1 VNKQVGLLLGVDL
14 GTTAIK
20 GALYDE
26 AGRLLGSAS
35 RAQVLITPAP
45 SVVELDLEEYWRA
58 FVLVV
63 HQVVEE
69 SGYGGRD
76 VRGIALSAQGETIV
90 PVGRNG
96 IALRPPIVWLDN
108 RAGAESEQLANK
120 FDVETIY
127 EVTGQTE
134 MLPTWPAAKILWVR
148 AHEPELHK
156 SVSTWLLLEDYF
168 LYRMTGELVC
178 EPSLVTS
185 TCYFDFRSRRW
196 WPEML
201 EALGLEREQL
211 PVIQEPGTA
220 VGPLRPEVADELRL
234 DRGALVSLGGLDQ
247 ACGALGVGNV
257 RPGVFSE
264 NTGAALAICSTVD
277 GPVLD
282 PNRRIPC
289 HCHGVPGE
297 YMLHTFT
304 SGGIVLKWWRD
315 RFRQIEAPGE
325 GGQDAGYE
333 WVTPVAEPVPA
344 GSEGLLCIPH
354 LQGAMAPDPN
364 PYATGAIVG
373 LTLRHG
379 QEHVVRAILESV
391 AYVVRRNVEAIRS
404 MGVVVSEIRAL
415 GGAARSP
422 LWKQIEADVT
432 GLPVLVTTCAEPAT
446 LGAAILAGVGS
457 GIYESVGA
465 AVDTAVET
473 FARYEP
479 RSSVQAVY
487 DDAYDR
493 YCRVSGGL
501 GNLAMPQQ
509 GSTDAT

>member
-1 VNKQVGLLLGVDL
+1 VGLLLGVDL

-35 RAQVLITPAP
+35 REQSLRTPAP

-63 HQVVEE
+63 RQVVEE
-69 SGYGGRD
+69 SGHGGHE
-76 VRGIALSAQGETIV
+76 VQGIALSTQGETFV
-90 PVGRNG
+90 PVGPNG
-96 IALRPPIVWLDN
+96 KALRAPIVWLDN
-108 RAGAESEQLANK
+108 RASYESEQLGNK
-120 FDVETIY
+120 FGAQTVYDI
-127 EVTGQTE
+127 TGQTE
-134 MLPTWPAAKILWVR
+134 MLPTWPAAKILWIR
-148 AHEPELHK
+148 THEPEVYK
-156 SVSTWLLLEDYF
+156 GVSKWLLLEDYF
-168 LYRMTGELVC
+168 LYRMTGEMVC
-178 EPSLVTS
+178 EPSLATS
-185 TCYFDFRSRRW
+185 TCYFNFRTRRW

-201 EALGLEREQL
+201 EALGLDQRQL
-211 PVIQEPGTA
+211 PIIREPGTA
-220 VGPLRPEVADELRL
+220 ISPLRPEAADELRL
-234 DRGALVSLGGLDQ
+234 TGSAMVSSGGLDQ

-257 RPGVFSE
+257 APGVFSE

-282 PNRRIPC
+282 SHRRMPC
-289 HCHGVPGE
+289 HCHGVPGA

-315 RFRQIEAPGE
+315 RFRQEGPPGE
-325 GGQDAGYE
+325 GSPDVGYD
-333 WVTPVAEPVPA
+333 WVTPVAEKVPA
-344 GSEGLLCIPH
+344 GSEGVLCIPH

-364 PYATGAIVG
+364 PSATGTIAG

-379 QEHVVRAILESV
+379 GEHVVRAILEGV
-391 AYVVRRNVEAIRS
+391 AYVVRRNVEAILS
-404 MGVVVSEIRAL
+404 IGVHVSEIRAL

-432 GLPVLVTTCAEPAT
+432 GLPVVVTTCAEPAT

-457 GIYESVGA
+457 GLYESVDT
-465 AVDTAVET
+465 AVDTAVEVS
-473 FARYEP
+473 ARYEP

-493 YCRVSGGL
+493 YCRVSSLL
-501 GNLAMPQQ
+501 GELAMQQQ
-509 GSTDAT
+509 GAPDAT

>member
-1 VNKQVGLLLGVDL
+1 VGLLLGVDL

-20 GALYDE
+20 GGLYDE
-26 AGRLLGSAS
+26 GGRLLGSAS
-35 RAQVLITPAP
+35 REQELITPAP
-45 SVVELDLEEYWRA
+45 SVVELNLEQYWSA
-58 FVLVV
+58 FVHVV
-63 HQVVEE
+63 HQVLDQ
-69 SGYGGRD
+69 SGYGGHD
-76 VRGIALSAQGETIV
+76 VQGVALSAQGETFV

-96 IALRPPIVWLDN
+96 NALRPPVVWLDN
-108 RAGAESEQLANK
+108 RATSESEQLANK
-120 FDVETIY
+120 FGAQTIY

-134 MLPTWPAAKILWVR
+134 MLPTWPAAKILWLR
-148 AHEPELHK
+148 AHEPEVYEA
-156 SVSTWLLLEDYF
+156 VSKWLLLEDYF

-185 TCYFDFRSRRW
+185 TCYFECRARRW
-196 WPEML
+196 WPDML
-201 EALGLEREQL
+201 EALGLEQEQL
-211 PVIQEPGTA
+211 PVIREPGTA
-220 VGPLRPEVADELRL
+220 VGPFRPEVADELRL
-234 DRGALVSLGGLDQ
+234 DRAAIVSLGGLDQ

-264 NTGAALAICSTVD
+264 NTGAALAICSTVN

-282 PNRRIPC
+282 PLRRIPC

-315 RFRQIEAPGE
+315 RFFQRDPRGE
-325 GGQDAGYE
+325 GDPEIGYD
-333 WVTPVAEPVPA
+333 WVTPVAEPVPP
-344 GSEGLLCIPH
+344 GSEGLLCVPH

-379 QEHVVRAILESV
+379 AEHVVRAILEGV

-404 MGVVVSEIRAL
+404 MGVSVSEIRAL

-432 GLPVLVTTCAEPAT
+432 GLPVVVTTCAEPAT
-446 LGAAILAGVGS
+446 LGAAMLAGVGA
-457 GIYESVGA
+457 GIYESVVA
-465 AVDTAVET
+465 AVET
-473 FARYEP
+473 TVEISARHEP
-479 RSSVQAVY
+479 RLSVQAVY
-487 DDAYDR
+487 DDGYDR
-493 YCRVSGGL
+493 YCQVTSVL
-501 GNLAMPQQ
+501 GELAMRQQ
-509 GSTDAT
+509 GSPDAA